1 MKKLIALLSNKVF
14 EYVYKKQNEA
24 RKKRMAKLKKE
35 LSKGGICAGKKLHT
49 GSAATLT
56 IENNASKEKK
66 ANQQKIEQIINSF
79 LDDPKKFFDYIKGAK
94 TPVYKVKNAGKILAQ
109 IGEFEGFIYP
119 QKGFKAFYLNLILNK
134 TIGFKTPE
142 MFVISGYN
150 VNPYAIAYQFYN
162 WYCYKMKLDGYDS
175 ISQENFKQVFQICE
189 STKIN
194 LLSYSQILGL
204 KNAVRRD
211 IEAIEFVQKLAKNKS
226 MAKKNLEKIKQGA
239 KVNI

>member
-1 MKKLIALLSNKVF
+1 MKKLLTQISVKIF

-24 RKKRMAKLKKE
+24 HQKRMANLKKDI
-35 LSKGGICAGKKLHT
+35 LKGGTCAGKKIHT

-56 IENNASKEKK
+56 IENNASKERQ
-66 ANQQKIEQIINSF
+66 ANQQKIEKIINSF
-79 LDDPKKFFDYIKGAK
+79 LNEPKKFFNYIKGAG
-94 TPVYKVKNAGKILAQ
+94 TPVYKIKNARKILAQ
-109 IGEFEGFIYP
+109 VGELEGFILP
-119 QKGFKAFYLNLILNK
+119 QKGAKAFYLNLILNK
-134 TIGFKTPE
+134 TIGFATPE

-175 ISQENFKQVFQICE
+175 ISQENFKQVFDICE

-194 LLSYSQILGL
+194 TLSYSQILGL

-211 IEAIEFVQKLAKNKS
+211 IEAIEFVQKLAKNKA
-226 MAKKNLEKIKQGA
+226 MAKKNLEKIKKGA
-239 KVNI
+239 KVSI